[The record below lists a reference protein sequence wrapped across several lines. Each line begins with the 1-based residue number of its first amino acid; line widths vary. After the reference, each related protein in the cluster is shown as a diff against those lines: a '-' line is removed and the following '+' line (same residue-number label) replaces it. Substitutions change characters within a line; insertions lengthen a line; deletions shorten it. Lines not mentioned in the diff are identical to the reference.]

1 MEKGKKGNSIRETW
15 QTYPQPG
22 HQGKQQQWCKW
33 YIMFIVYKWYD
44 VMKMAIF
51 YYGPLPPKIYK
62 LNLIIRRTDRSQPR
76 DILQNTD
83 WETVTAKGRE
93 PKEI

>member
-1 MEKGKKGNSIRETW
+1 MEKRKKGNSIRETW

-22 HQGKQQQWCKW
+22 HQGKQQQWCF
-33 YIMFIVYKWYD
+33 MFIVYKRYD

-62 LNLIIRRTDRSQPR
+62 LNLIIRRTSDRSQPR
-76 DILQNTD
+76 DILQNTV